1 MHDRLYKQDPLTP
14 EQREEFEEDLIQS
27 CDEEL
32 DLLGDITALNVLYA
46 GGSSL
51 LWLEGLSQ
59 RIGEHGSLTALEAD
73 PARVEGAHQSLP
85 DADLAAPVRLVAGD
99 VFQPPFEKGV
109 FDLIYSA
116 GLFHELDIRERSA
129 DEALAALAAV
139 ARPGGR
145 VATSDFVDETLAA
158 QIEDEELQRDLAREV
173 SGSELYGIGAA
184 GRLVVLYEEVLE
196 DVRWRVSPPRG
207 IRHLDLVVLAEDE
220 PEEYESL
227 PIRNRERLR
236 ARREALRE
244 RIRDEEYTR
253 PASIYIEG
261 VPRRI

>member
-32 DLLGDITALNVLYA
+32 DLLGDITDLNVLYA

-59 RIGEHGSLTALEAD
+59 RIGEHGSLTTLEAD
-73 PARVEGAHQSLP
+73 PARVEDAHQSLP
-85 DADLAAPVRLVAGD
+85 DAELASPLRLVAGD
-99 VFQPPFEKGV
+99 VFHPPFEKGV

-116 GLFHELDIRERSA
+116 GLFHELDVRERSA

-145 VATSDFVDETLAA
+145 VATSDFVDETPSA
-158 QIEDEELQRDLAREV
+158 QIEDEELQRDLAREL
-173 SGSELYGIGAA
+173 SGSKFYGIGAA
-184 GRLVVLYEEVLE
+184 GRLVALHEEVLE
-196 DVRWRVSPPRG
+196 DVRWRVSPPRS
-207 IRHLDLVVLAEDE
+207 IRHLDLVVQAEDE
-220 PEEYESL
+220 PEEYEGL
-227 PIRNRERLR
+227 PVRSRERLR

-244 RIRDEEYTR
+244 RIRGEGYTR

-261 VPRRI
+261 ALRRV

>member
-32 DLLGDITALNVLYA
+32 DLLGDIAALNVLYA

-59 RIGEHGSLTALEAD
+59 SIGEHGFLTALEAD
-73 PARVEGAHQSLP
+73 PARVEEARRSLP
-85 DADLAAPVRLVAGD
+85 DTELASPVRLVAGD

-109 FDLIYSA
+109 FDLVYSA
-116 GLFHELDIRERSA
+116 GLFHELDVQERSA

-145 VATSDFVDETLAA
+145 VVTSDFVNETPAA
-158 QIEDEELQRDLAREV
+158 QIEDEELQRELAREL
-173 SGSELYGIGAA
+173 SGSKFYGIGAA
-184 GRLVVLYEEVLE
+184 GQLVALHEEVLE
-196 DVRWRVSPPRG
+196 DVRWRVSSPRG
-207 IRHLDLVVLAEDE
+207 IRHLDLVVQAEDE

-227 PIRNRERLR
+227 SARSREGFRM
-236 ARREALRE
+236 RREALRE
-244 RIRDEEYTR
+244 RIRGEGYTR

-261 VPRRI
+261 APRRV